1 LLPAFLTNLFGPDVL
16 GRFIPANSI
25 LELRLIPFI
34 NQGVFGL
41 TIILFLIFEP
51 EGLAKIWR
59 DIKDYF
65 RLWPFSY

>member
-1 LLPAFLTNLFGPDVL
+1 MTLLPAILSNL
-16 GRFIPANSI
+16 GRSLGGTAPSI
-25 LELRLIPFI
+25 ARLVPFA
-34 NQGVFGL
+34 QQAAFGL
-41 TIILFLIFEP
+41 TIILFLILEP